1 MVLNCAAIYCQIS
14 SIHMNQQT
22 CKSVRFCS
30 LYKGSLCHLS
40 SHWSIFPDTFLWLA
54 NSSLSII
61 SSVSFGI
68 ELPVAKSRTIL
79 ALVVRSNWLS
89 SKLSSHWSTLTSL
102 RSLIGQRR
110 HHSLAAQRC
119 AGQDEENL
127 SLFILATRHHI
138 SYINDK
144 NDSNIRM
151 YKSLAIVPNI
161 RRNEIPWWVH
171 LFNIFQ
177 GLFLCTTFLIVY
189 FAHHNAQDLW
199 WVRSSH
205 FGTFTS

>member
-30 LYKGSLCHLS
+30 LYKGSLCQLS
-40 SHWSIFPDTFLWLA
+40 SHWSILPDTFLWLA
-54 NSSLSII
+54 NSSFSTI

-89 SKLSSHWSTLTSL
+89 SKLPPYWFTLTSL
-102 RSLIGQRR
+102 RPLIGQRR

-151 YKSLAIVPNI
+151 YKSLAIVPTFGGMRSRGECI
-161 RRNEIPWWVH
+161 C
-171 LFNIFQ
+171 LIF
-177 GLFLCTTFLIVY
+177 FKVY
-189 FAHHNAQDLW
+189 FY
-199 WVRSSH
+199 VRLFVKPWSKSE
-205 FGTFTS
+205 SKS